1 MKRIYIY
8 NLICLLGIFLFT
20 SCSPILARPTETP
33 TPSPLPTLS
42 PPTAIPTTTSTATQA
57 PPTSTPTPEPTPTV
71 HGMVSPAGII
81 PAGMPAIVDGY
92 VLVVDKSGLLVDG
105 DFVGFTIQLSI
116 IGDEAKLFRYNVSS
130 IRLKDDLGNYYDYVY
145 NVGYSTHCN
154 ESDIYNPKQLMIE
167 PNDDVI
173 IKTETGIM
181 YTSYPWCIDSDT
193 NNLPGFRAV
202 IPSEAKT
209 LILEFEGFGPFSG
222 FGVEFNL

>member
-42 PPTAIPTTTSTATQA
+42 PPTAIPTITSTATQA

-92 VLVVDKSGLLVDG
+92 VLVVDKSGLL
-105 DFVGFTIQLSI
+105 LS
-116 IGDEAKLFRYNVSS
+116 
-130 IRLKDDLGNYYDYVY
+130 
-145 NVGYSTHCN
+145 
-154 ESDIYNPKQLMIE
+154 
-167 PNDDVI
+167 
-173 IKTETGIM
+173 
-181 YTSYPWCIDSDT
+181 
-193 NNLPGFRAV
+193 
-202 IPSEAKT
+202 
-209 LILEFEGFGPFSG
+209 LIHI
-222 FGVEFNL
+222 